1 MFINPFLLKFTLL
14 LHCYYFYMRIWCIT
28 DAHKGILSWKSFL
41 RLASPFLVADDVA
54 YLRTAEGAVVKYDTP
69 VQETSVVSAAN
80 AAASK
85 AAADAKTGMSKT
97 SAETKTGAPRVS
109 AAALAKSRSRQG
121 FKDSDSDSTSEEE
134 EEVGRKSENKPSM
147 NDWNSAGV
155 KKSTF
160 STQESAE
167 SKWNIASSSKLHT
180 TAAGSMGESWDSHS
194 SDQSG
199 DKQNHQADEQELL
212 SDVEELNL
220 SGSAQVKSTEQRSS
234 HTDTAATTTSM
245 RSVPLNK
252 NINVRRQWEDTSVTS
267 DDIGDISITSTGGST
282 SARQYSGIKTGGR
295 VSGSNT
301 SAKLNSSRVFEM
313 DLLDN
318 SMSSAPLHELSMS
331 STRSADELRGLDIDS
346 GSDRV
351 TAGATEQTEG
361 TRQRYMYN
369 SFDEDD
375 DSDEKDQAEL
385 KRSGAQPGSSSR
397 AVQLLASSF
406 DEDSD
411 TEQGESKQ
419 DPITL
424 STTESAAVDMS
435 ALTVPSI
442 GTTDVGS
449 EDGSVKPKKGALKKA
464 AKGAKKMFGKMFSLT
479 STSSNNSVTSASA
492 SEASPLPTRPRLD
505 SAASDITASDAGST
519 REGGASISTAT
530 ASEGGK
536 KKKSMF
542 SKLKAKLTRS
552 RSGSRDSAAAE
563 GVLDTASDAGSDVGS
578 AHGAAV
584 TANTAFDASVS
595 RNTVAIDV
603 PTSAT
608 SGPVNPSQ
616 DSPIPSVHSGSSS
629 KKLEV
634 GIAAHH
640 EAAASTEAPDGSEAN
655 SVDAALTQQPAPSR
669 TSSFRGGIPQ
679 PALARTNSL
688 RSEAASEASSTRTA
702 DSGTSAGSGVD
713 GKKKRPPSLKGMVH
727 KTYKVVFQR
736 GGKAKDTADAV
747 DSPSL
752 SVGEGSS
759 PAASPSTDPS
769 LPASS
774 MLSGNSLATAT
785 AGMDTAAVTHT
796 TAPILVSSTPQTE
809 SAPVVGG
816 PPPTTDIKV
825 TSPVKPLKPKAVPN
839 TQPASPTTA
848 EAPEKTVNAASTAPR
863 KQSPVKPP
871 KRASST
877 AESEAKTT
885 QELQTSASL
894 PAPST
899 VRHSREMCEGS
910 AVDDHHQDAKE
921 SKRADPTPTAER
933 SAAVPMAGHSHGPGA
948 PKTPSIY
955 QALPPSTSAVAPPV
969 TLTESTGS
977 VSPTST
983 TAPPPVSQPPPQKQ
997 QQGQE
1002 GQGQPE
1008 LVRSQSDPTD
1018 TYPSTP
1024 LPAAAPG
1031 GIIVEH
1037 KLSNP
1042 ALKRSSFKL
1051 SSLMAAFGGSKNSS
1065 RSSSRAHSRS
1075 NSFSAAEG
1083 APVTSAQPSPTPSSG
1098 GDRSESGGSGVH
1110 SVSRNGTGLA
1120 ALLRGGSFNSA
1131 SALSPQSQA
1140 QSSDPLGPRSPSAS
1154 SMQAVQSASNAVFL
1168 DRIQAVL
1175 ERSKAHTQAV
1185 QSKVADSNSSI
1196 TSALPQ
1202 QEKGPTNVMHE
1213 LRMIRENKLRRQQQ
1227 LADSGVDIAHKQEQA
1242 DQAQL
1247 LQNWRDLAQRKEP
1260 RSLHLDSQD
1269 LQSMRSLAL
1278 SHLHHTTD
1286 QSIGQSTTAEELLE
1300 TTKHRMQKQR
1310 LSQVPDPLFGLRIH
1324 CPMHIERGTSHRLSK
1339 SATKLSR
1346 SLSQAWPLTPS
1357 CALSSLE
1364 LDAVIAT
1371 NELYSELD
1379 LALGVRL
1386 AGPLRRVAT
1395 RMWQKRY
1402 FVLIAEPSRN
1412 PNLAAADLE
1421 PWTKPPPAVSTSTG
1435 PAAAADNIGHADPHC
1450 IPVSVA
1456 PPEYFLLEY
1465 AKSAPS
1471 QWGDVPVK
1479 LLKRYALA
1487 DLLSIRTDS
1496 RPSKK
1501 GLEFTVTLRKP
1512 REIPSVTVPPSS
1524 MPTAD
1529 TPASS
1534 AAVNAPAPA
1543 VVASAKPTWRGLL
1556 KRSQGGDKIASLVQQ
1571 AQSAAGEGH
1580 QTAHTDPSH
1589 SDPSTPPISTDTPSV
1604 VPSEESFVVETR
1616 WTRLLKKTQPVPSVP
1631 STPLSTV
1638 TAPPV
1643 DQPQLPTSS
1652 ASLPP
1657 VIESAPP
1664 TPAPAVVSAGG
1675 SATSGTDQPNDAE
1688 SDGDSNAGSVRLS
1701 RALSGAISD
1710 AASVY
1715 SGVSTDEEGE
1725 GEGQTGDYYYRPH
1738 THDGIQ
1744 DSSLEKGQNKMETRK
1759 LRLKASSP
1767 EQRLQ
1772 WVQVLHAVAQPSLL
1786 TNTTSY

>member
-1 MFINPFLLKFTLL
+1 
-14 LHCYYFYMRIWCIT
+14 
-28 DAHKGILSWKSFL
+28 
-41 RLASPFLVADDVA
+41 
-54 YLRTAEGAVVKYDTP
+54 
-69 VQETSVVSAAN
+69 
-80 AAASK
+80 
-85 AAADAKTGMSKT
+85 
-97 SAETKTGAPRVS
+97 
-109 AAALAKSRSRQG
+109 
-121 FKDSDSDSTSEEE
+121 
-134 EEVGRKSENKPSM
+134 
-147 NDWNSAGV
+147 
-155 KKSTF
+155 
-160 STQESAE
+160 
-167 SKWNIASSSKLHT
+167 
-180 TAAGSMGESWDSHS
+180 
-194 SDQSG
+194 
-199 DKQNHQADEQELL
+199 
-212 SDVEELNL
+212 
-220 SGSAQVKSTEQRSS
+220 
-234 HTDTAATTTSM
+234 
-245 RSVPLNK
+245 
-252 NINVRRQWEDTSVTS
+252 
-267 DDIGDISITSTGGST
+267 
-282 SARQYSGIKTGGR
+282 
-295 VSGSNT
+295 
-301 SAKLNSSRVFEM
+301 
-313 DLLDN
+313 
-318 SMSSAPLHELSMS
+318 
-331 STRSADELRGLDIDS
+331 
-346 GSDRV
+346 
-351 TAGATEQTEG
+351 
-361 TRQRYMYN
+361 
-369 SFDEDD
+369 
-375 DSDEKDQAEL
+375 
-385 KRSGAQPGSSSR
+385 
-397 AVQLLASSF
+397 
-406 DEDSD
+406 
-411 TEQGESKQ
+411 
-419 DPITL
+419 
-424 STTESAAVDMS
+424 
-435 ALTVPSI
+435 
-442 GTTDVGS
+442 
-449 EDGSVKPKKGALKKA
+449 
-464 AKGAKKMFGKMFSLT
+464 
-479 STSSNNSVTSASA
+479 
-492 SEASPLPTRPRLD
+492 
-505 SAASDITASDAGST
+505 
-519 REGGASISTAT
+519 
-530 ASEGGK
+530 
-536 KKKSMF
+536 
-542 SKLKAKLTRS
+542 
-552 RSGSRDSAAAE
+552 
-563 GVLDTASDAGSDVGS
+563 
-578 AHGAAV
+578 
-584 TANTAFDASVS
+584 
-595 RNTVAIDV
+595 
-603 PTSAT
+603 
-608 SGPVNPSQ
+608 
-616 DSPIPSVHSGSSS
+616 
-629 KKLEV
+629 
-634 GIAAHH
+634 
-640 EAAASTEAPDGSEAN
+640 
-655 SVDAALTQQPAPSR
+655 
-669 TSSFRGGIPQ
+669 
-679 PALARTNSL
+679 
-688 RSEAASEASSTRTA
+688 
-702 DSGTSAGSGVD
+702 
-713 GKKKRPPSLKGMVH
+713 
-727 KTYKVVFQR
+727 
-736 GGKAKDTADAV
+736 
-747 DSPSL
+747 
-752 SVGEGSS
+752 
-759 PAASPSTDPS
+759 
-769 LPASS
+769 
-774 MLSGNSLATAT
+774 
-785 AGMDTAAVTHT
+785 
-796 TAPILVSSTPQTE
+796 
-809 SAPVVGG
+809 
-816 PPPTTDIKV
+816 
-825 TSPVKPLKPKAVPN
+825 
-839 TQPASPTTA
+839 
-848 EAPEKTVNAASTAPR
+848 
-863 KQSPVKPP
+863 
-871 KRASST
+871 
-877 AESEAKTT
+877 
-885 QELQTSASL
+885 
-894 PAPST
+894 
-899 VRHSREMCEGS
+899 
-910 AVDDHHQDAKE
+910 
-921 SKRADPTPTAER
+921 
-933 SAAVPMAGHSHGPGA
+933 
-948 PKTPSIY
+948 
-955 QALPPSTSAVAPPV
+955 
-969 TLTESTGS
+969 
-977 VSPTST
+977 
-983 TAPPPVSQPPPQKQ
+983 
-997 QQGQE
+997 
-1002 GQGQPE
+1002 
-1008 LVRSQSDPTD
+1008 
-1018 TYPSTP
+1018 
-1024 LPAAAPG
+1024 
-1031 GIIVEH
+1031 
-1037 KLSNP
+1037 
-1042 ALKRSSFKL
+1042 
-1051 SSLMAAFGGSKNSS
+1051 MAAFVGSKNSS

-1402 FVLIAEPSRN
+1402 FVLITEPSRN

-1435 PAAAADNIGHADPHC
+1435 PAAAADNIGHADPHS

-1471 QWGDVPVK
+1471 QWGEVPVK

-1524 MPTAD
+1524 MTAAD
-1529 TPASS
+1529 IPASS
-1534 AAVNAPAPA
+1534 AAVNAPPPA

-1589 SDPSTPPISTDTPSV
+1589 SVLPTEGPVAPMTAPTAPVDIASTVPVPPTELPAAAQAAPKPSVPPISTDTPSV

-1688 SDGDSNAGSVRLS
+1688 SDVDSNAGSVRLS

-1744 DSSLEKGQNKMETRK
+1744 DSSLENGQNKMETRK